1 LNERQ
6 TVADLAVES
15 GMLSLDRAIL
25 LLRALSSAGE
35 TGLRLVD
42 LQVRTELPKATV
54 HRLLS
59 ALSRH
64 GFVVRGTEDK
74 RYRIGQELAFLAL
87 STLDREADLYVVGM
101 RSAAALAH
109 ETGDTVCL
117 LARSGIDSV
126 CLGRQ
131 FGSYPIKALTINVGD
146 RRLLGIGASSVAIL
160 ASMGAEECDRLID
173 TNSQLASR
181 LGTSYDRKRVRSDIE
196 EARRQGF
203 AFSDGVFHV
212 GVRTVA
218 VAIRD
223 FRGEPIAALVVAAIA
238 ERIPKA
244 RIHALAQALIRER
257 KNIEKTL
264 NPAGRTGQLRVA

>member
-1 LNERQ
+1 M
-6 TVADLAVES
+6 TSTTVES

-25 LLRALSSAGE
+25 LLRALSAAGE
-35 TGLRLVD
+35 SGLRLVD
-42 LQVRTELPKATV
+42 LQVRTVLPKATV
-54 HRLLS
+54 YRLLS
-59 ALSRH
+59 ALSLH
-64 GFVVRGTEDK
+64 GFVVRGAEDK
-74 RYRIGQELAFLAL
+74 RYRIGQELAFIAL
-87 STLDREADLYVVGM
+87 STLDREADLYAAGM

-146 RRLLGIGASSVAIL
+146 RRPLGIGASSVAIL
-160 ASMGAEECDRLID
+160 AAMSSEASTRLIE

-181 LGTSYDRKRVRSDIE
+181 LGTAYHRKRIQSDVD
-196 EARRQGF
+196 EARRQGY

-212 GVRTVA
+212 GVRAVA

-257 KNIEKTL
+257 KSIEKTL
-264 NPAGRTGQLRVA
+264 NPSGRAGQLRVA